1 MNNKFI
7 KMLRAKNY
15 MYLKNQTPNI
25 GGQEQNSQIIEKI
38 YIINRHFW
46 TDGTPK
52 QVVARTAKTE
62 EEASKIISEYRQ
74 ENKKLLAEA
83 RYKGDKYLEDVYFN
97 TTFSI
102 NFSNKTN

>member
-1 MNNKFI
+1 MHTNPT
-7 KMLRAKNY
+7 
-15 MYLKNQTPNI
+15 TPI
-25 GGQEQNSQIIEKI
+25 TGGQEQSDKI

-46 TDGTPK
+46 TDGKAK

-62 EEASKIISEYRQ
+62 DETNQIITEYRK

-83 RYKGDKYLEDVYFN
+83 RAKNDKHLEDVYFN

-102 NFSNKTN
+102 SFSNQTN

>member
-1 MNNKFI
+1 MHTNPT
-7 KMLRAKNY
+7 
-15 MYLKNQTPNI
+15 TPI
-25 GGQEQNSQIIEKI
+25 TGGQEQNEKI

-62 EEASKIISEYRQ
+62 DEANKIISEYRQ

-102 NFSNKTN
+102 SYQPNN